1 MKELNSFLKSK
12 GWPINDY
19 KHDGLSHI
27 FHIDL
32 PDDFESQFEELRI
45 SLKSKSFPE
54 RYSPI
59 VREVGSEALLILIPR
74 PSQSFKSQRTNFY
87 LFIATIFT
95 TTWAGALIYSGYS
108 NYDSESSW
116 LIFTIFLEPRLLLM
130 GFLTFSVPLM
140 TILGVHEMGHY
151 FYAKKHNLSSSLPFF
166 IPLPPPLILGT
177 MGAFISIREPIPNRK
192 ALFDVGVS
200 GPIAGFI
207 IAIPITLLG
216 FLLTEMVKAPV
227 PEDTGSVYYLGTP
240 IIFNWLL
247 SIANQIMPLSGAYLT
262 HPVAFAGWAGFLVTA
277 INLFPAGQ
285 LDGGHISRALLGNK
299 SKYFSYLTMS
309 VLFFL
314 GFVGIPGVV
323 PPYLGWA
330 IFGILI
336 FFLGVLHPPPSEEI
350 TSLNFNRKAVG
361 VFSVLMLII
370 CFVPSPLIPGE
381 SPFDISIESSASEFT
396 TASNASF
403 EMFLWL
409 NNTGEIADNLS
420 LSFAHNESWSVSLS
434 SFTIRSVNDT
444 LLASDSNFSSEFFYF
459 DNETNTYSLNLSA
472 SDYSNLTIV
481 ISVPESAIDDSYTIK
496 VNVSGRN
503 GALYTKAITV
513 IVED

>member
-1 MKELNSFLKSK
+1 MEELNSFLKSK
-12 GWPINDY
+12 GWLIKDY

-32 PDDFESQFEELRI
+32 PDDFESKFEELRI
-45 SLKSKSFPE
+45 SLKSKNFPE

-59 VREVGSEALLILIPR
+59 VREVGGESLLILIPR
-74 PSQSFKSQRTNFY
+74 PNLSFKSQRTNIY
-87 LFIATIFT
+87 LFIATVFT
-95 TTWAGALIYSGYS
+95 TMWAGALMYAGYS
-108 NYDSESSW
+108 NHETESSW
-116 LIFTIFLEPRLLLM
+116 FLLTIFLEPRLLLM
-130 GFLTFSVPLM
+130 GFLTFSIPLL

-177 MGAFISIREPIPNRK
+177 LGAFISIREPLPNRK

-200 GPIAGFI
+200 GPIAGFL

-216 FLLTEMVKAPV
+216 FFLTEMIKAPV

-240 IIFNWLL
+240 IIWNALIWV
-247 SIANQIMPLSGAYLT
+247 AAKIMPLSGAYLT

-285 LDGGHISRALLGNK
+285 LDGGHISHALLGNK

-336 FFLGVLHPPPSEEI
+336 FFLGVVHPPPSEEI
-350 TSLNFNRKAVG
+350 TPLNLNRKAIG
-361 VFSVLMLII
+361 VFSVLMLIV
-370 CFVPSPLIPGE
+370 CFVPSPLVPGE
-381 SPFDISIESSASEFT
+381 SPFDINIDSSASEFT

-403 EMFLWL
+403 EMIVWL
-409 NNTGEIADNLS
+409 NNTGEVTDNLS
-420 LSFAHNESWSVSLS
+420 LSFVHNESWSVSLS
-434 SFTIRSVNDT
+434 SFTIWSVNDT
-444 LLASDSNFSSEFFYF
+444 LLASDSNFSSNVFYF
-459 DNETNTYSLNLSA
+459 NNETKVYSLNLSA
-472 SDYSNLTIV
+472 SDYSNLTLIV
-481 ISVPESAIDDSYTIK
+481 TVPDEAIDDSYTIK
-496 VNVSGRN
+496 IKVSGRN
-503 GALYTKAITV
+503 EALYTKAIVV